1 MEFLPHSISASI
13 KLIKNLCLHTSFC
26 SLCFDT
32 SSWRY
37 RRKQTTDR
45 PTKSPDCFVLWSGSM
60 MTCENHVIGFI
71 CLISTC
77 FMTTLQ
83 THKTGCET
91 FCCCWKVDPGTK
103 TPGFF
108 GWKHGFCDTSI
119 SFPGRS
125 FPDIHTGV
133 LKLTLTSWLN
143 WICNFC
149 GPHAE
154 RLPGNFP
161 FEVFITLLA
170 FN

>member
-1 MEFLPHSISASI
+1 MFAHKFLFIVLRHIIMEVQKKADH
-13 KLIKNLCLHTSFC
+13 
-26 SLCFDT
+26 
-32 SSWRY
+32 R
-37 RRKQTTDR
+37 QTD
-45 PTKSPDCFVLWSGSM
+45 KSPDCFVLWSGSM

-83 THKTGCET
+83 TQKTGCET

>member
-1 MEFLPHSISASI
+1 MFAHKFLFIVLRHIIMEVQKKADH
-13 KLIKNLCLHTSFC
+13 
-26 SLCFDT
+26 
-32 SSWRY
+32 R
-37 RRKQTTDR
+37 QTD
-45 PTKSPDCFVLWSGSM
+45 KSPDCFVLWSGSM

-83 THKTGCET
+83 TQKTGCET
-91 FCCCWKVDPGTK
+91 FCCWKVDPGTK

-154 RLPGNFP
+154 RLPGNFH

>member
-1 MEFLPHSISASI
+1 MFAHKFLFIVLRHIIMEVQKKADH
-13 KLIKNLCLHTSFC
+13 
-26 SLCFDT
+26 
-32 SSWRY
+32 R
-37 RRKQTTDR
+37 QTD
-45 PTKSPDCFVLWSGSM
+45 KSPDCFVLWSGSM

>member
-1 MEFLPHSISASI
+1 MFAHKFLFIVLRHIIMEVQKKADH
-13 KLIKNLCLHTSFC
+13 
-26 SLCFDT
+26 
-32 SSWRY
+32 R
-37 RRKQTTDR
+37 QTD
-45 PTKSPDCFVLWSGSM
+45 KSPDCFVLWSGSM

-83 THKTGCET
+83 TQKTGCET

-154 RLPGNFP
+154 RLPGNFH

>member
-1 MEFLPHSISASI
+1 MFAHKFLFIVLWHIIMEVQKKADH
-13 KLIKNLCLHTSFC
+13 
-26 SLCFDT
+26 
-32 SSWRY
+32 R
-37 RRKQTTDR
+37 QTD
-45 PTKSPDCFVLWSGSM
+45 KSPDCFVLWSGSM

>member
-1 MEFLPHSISASI
+1 MFAHKFLFIVLRHIIMEVQKKADH
-13 KLIKNLCLHTSFC
+13 
-26 SLCFDT
+26 
-32 SSWRY
+32 R
-37 RRKQTTDR
+37 QTD
-45 PTKSPDCFVLWSGSM
+45 KSPDCFVLWSGSM

-154 RLPGNFP
+154 RLPGNFH